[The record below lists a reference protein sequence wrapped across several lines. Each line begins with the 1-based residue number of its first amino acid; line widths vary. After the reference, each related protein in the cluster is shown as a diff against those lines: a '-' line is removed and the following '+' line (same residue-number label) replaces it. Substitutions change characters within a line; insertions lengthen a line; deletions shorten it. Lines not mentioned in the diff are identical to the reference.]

1 MLDAPKWVQSRPS
14 EKIALMRSVDNALR
28 ILTLVGETKSV
39 RVVEV
44 ASHLG
49 VSRSTAHR
57 LLDAL
62 NTRGYVVKDAA
73 HVYRIGPAFTH
84 VGLAMENMPSWQPKA
99 HLQLRQLASDTG
111 ETCHLAVLEG
121 NSVRFIDGIISERL
135 LRVGSRV
142 GMLLPAHTSAAGKAI
157 LAEMSAENI
166 QALYP
171 FGLPGS
177 TPASPTEPA
186 KMLAFRRE
194 LVATR
199 RRGYALNVGE
209 TEVGVTAVGAA
220 IHDDSGRTVAALALA
235 APSAR
240 VSRSDVGNLAERLR
254 ATVQAIEVD
263 LSTPDED
270 PN

>member
-73 HVYRIGPAFTH
+73 HVYRIGPAFSH
-84 VGLAMENMPSWQPKA
+84 AGLAMENMPSWQPKA
-99 HLQLRQLASDTG
+99 HLQMRQLASDTG

-142 GMLLPAHTSAAGKAI
+142 GMLLPAHTSAAG
-157 LAEMSAENI
+157 N
-166 QALYP
+166 
-171 FGLPGS
+171 GS
-177 TPASPTEPA
+177 PASRKARHVAIARPPPA
-186 KMLAFRRE
+186 ESPAN
-194 LVATR
+194 TR
-199 RRGYALNVGE
+199 RSGLTPCRSSQRAAA
-209 TEVGVTAVGAA
+209 TA
-220 IHDDSGRTVAALALA
+220 
-235 APSAR
+235 
-240 VSRSDVGNLAERLR
+240 
-254 ATVQAIEVD
+254 
-263 LSTPDED
+263 
-270 PN
+270 

>member
-1 MLDAPKWVQSRPS
+1 MQ
-14 EKIALMRSVDNALR
+14 SVDNALR

-62 NTRGYVVKDAA
+62 SRRGYVVKDAA
-73 HVYRIGPAFTH
+73 HVYRIGPAFSH
-84 VGLAMENMPSWQPKA
+84 AGLAMENMPSWQPKV
-99 HLQLRQLASDTG
+99 HLQMRQLASDTG

-121 NSVRFIDGIISERL
+121 NSVRFIDGITSERL

-157 LAEMSAENI
+157 LGEMSAESI

-186 KMLAFRRE
+186 KMLAFNRE

-199 RRGYALNVGE
+199 RRRYALNIE
-209 TEVGVTAVGAA
+209 DTEVGVTAVAAA
-220 IHDDSGRTVAALALA
+220 IHDPSGRTVAALALA

-240 VSRSDVGNLAERLR
+240 VPKGDVRNLVEMLR

-263 LSTPDED
+263 LSTPDD
-270 PN
+270 RQPVRTGTK

>member
-1 MLDAPKWVQSRPS
+1 
-14 EKIALMRSVDNALR
+14 MRSVDNALR

-62 NTRGYVVKDAA
+62 NRRGYVVKDAA

-84 VGLAMENMPSWQPKA
+84 AGLAMENMPSWQPKA
-99 HLQLRQLASDTG
+99 HLQMRQLASDTG

-121 NSVRFIDGIISERL
+121 NSVRFIDGIVSERL

-142 GMLLPAHTSAAGKAI
+142 GMLLPAHNTAAGKAI
-157 LAEMSAENI
+157 LSEMSVENI

-177 TPASPTEPA
+177 TPASPTAPA

-199 RRGYALNVGE
+199 RRGYAINVGD

-220 IHDDSGRTVAALALA
+220 IHDHSGRTVAALALA

-240 VSRSDVGNLAERLR
+240 VSRSDIGNLAEMLR

-263 LSTPDED
+263 LSTPDDD
-270 PN
+270 PKLQR